1 VIVSCQSGVIF
12 SRRLQG
18 FWYQVKLDVSQTRFQ
33 PNPACGAVQ
42 FTYKL
47 NSSGLPFLQDF
58 ASQQT
63 VGKVG
68 PQYPNWTPFSALNAA
83 VTPTSTPGLSTVLF
97 QFPFGNI
104 SSPYS
109 VLAVTSPPQ
118 PQPLPGLYDSFISS
132 NGPAFSAIFFNV
144 RTPTASPAQLDYFQQ
159 FVSRNSF
166 WQTILDV
173 PQPSNCYYAQKAT
186 PPGVPV
192 PVEALY
198 SGPDNILQWYHVL
211 SGFIPPAGPPLACTA
226 LTMARQTTDAALKPL
241 TPWVLGKVTT
251 NNSAGGP
258 VAYNISVDSIDNS
271 TLVFFFSYRGTSV
284 TSKMRLVNVDTSIP
298 GVTTLILT
306 SVEFWYEVWMLS
318 TSSSQLPQAYVDIWN
333 NFRANLGAACSNCPK
348 YTFPGIDNVAPVSQ
362 GSSCNYPPGVSPSYQ
377 AIQLQL

>member
-1 VIVSCQSGVIF
+1 M
-12 SRRLQG
+12 
-18 FWYQVKLDVSQTRFQ
+18 KLDVSQTQFQ

-68 PQYPNWTPFSALNAA
+68 PQYPNWTPLSALNAA

-144 RTPTASPAQLDYFQQ
+144 RTPTASQAQLDYFQQ
-159 FVSRNSF
+159 FVSQNSF

-198 SGPDNILQWYHVL
+198 SGPDNILQWYLVL
-211 SGFIPPAGPPLACTA
+211 SDSTFMSPILPNACTA
-226 LTMARQTTDAALKPL
+226 LTNARQTTDAAFKPL
-241 TPWVLGKVTT
+241 TPWVLGKVTR
-251 NNSAGGP
+251 NNSDGGP

-271 TLVFFFSYRGTSV
+271 TLVFFSSYGGKSSS
-284 TSKMRLVNVDTSIP
+284 SKMRLVNVDASIP

-306 SVEFWYEVWMLS
+306 SFEEWDYVRMLS

-348 YTFPGIDNVAPVSQ
+348 YTFPGIDNVKPVSQ
-362 GSSCNYPPGVSPSYQ
+362 GSPTCNYPPGVSPSYQ